1 MAFLKGGIVCS
12 SAGFGNVGPLGGGA
26 DCTLFG
32 ICCGL
37 GVAPDELGVADGGG
51 GDACWELAAGTKV
64 GGGPTPCGGG
74 GNGGRI
80 PGPGGRNGG
89 APGGSIPGGGMPGK
103 PGGIGNP
110 GGGGPGG
117 IPGGIPIPGI
127 GGKGGPP
134 GIPGG
139 WKNGGGIPGIP
150 GIGGCPG
157 IIGAGTGAAEYACGG
172 AP

>member
-1 MAFLKGGIVCS
+1 MTDVQELWHAEKEDTHTGEKLASEYLRLVAFLKGGIVCS

-110 GGGGPGG
+110 GGGGL
-117 IPGGIPIPGI
+117 
-127 GGKGGPP
+127 
-134 GIPGG
+134 
-139 WKNGGGIPGIP
+139 
-150 GIGGCPG
+150 
-157 IIGAGTGAAEYACGG
+157 
-172 AP
+172 